1 MSLLSK
7 TFWYFFSKTDYIK
20 GRIRRT
26 FRAKVQIFVAKPIV
40 GYFFVKNAFATKFC
54 WYMLFWNVFGT
65 FCQVWVSA
73 PKTLGISCGIFVERR
88 NVVYI
93 ATSSILSKV
102 STVIVIGLF
111 ENITKAPTK
120 NCPLELLN
128 EVVIWNFGVFFR
140 VTVIPKWAYTLEL
153 ESAGS
158 LSR

>member
-1 MSLLSK
+1 M
-7 TFWYFFSKTDYIK
+7 
-20 GRIRRT
+20 
-26 FRAKVQIFVAKPIV
+26 
-40 GYFFVKNAFATKFC
+40 
-54 WYMLFWNVFGT
+54 
-65 FCQVWVSA
+65 
-73 PKTLGISCGIFVERR
+73 FVERR

-140 VTVIPKWAYTLEL
+140 VTVIPKWAYTLQL

-158 LSR
+158 LSRKKNSEASKIHSE